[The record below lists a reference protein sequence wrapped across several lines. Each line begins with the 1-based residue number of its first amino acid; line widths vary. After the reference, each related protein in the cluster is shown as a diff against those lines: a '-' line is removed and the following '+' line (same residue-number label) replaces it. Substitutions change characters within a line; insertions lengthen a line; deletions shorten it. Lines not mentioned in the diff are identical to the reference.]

1 MKVLIAMV
9 ASLLITVTQALA
21 SGSGDGD
28 SVSLLMIFFMG
39 FGALILVFQLVPA
52 VVLFAGIIK
61 GLLLPAVKKSG
72 ETVSEG
78 PDKNS

>member
-52 VVLFAGIIK
+52 VVLFGGMLK
-61 GLLLPAVKKSG
+61 GMFLPAVKKTA
-72 ETVSEG
+72 EAVSEC

>member
-1 MKVLIAMV
+1 MKVIISMI

-39 FGALILVFQLVPA
+39 FGALILVFQAVPA
-52 VVLFAGIIK
+52 VVLFGGMLK
-61 GLLLPAVKKSG
+61 GLFLPAVKKPAEALSK
-72 ETVSEG
+72 S